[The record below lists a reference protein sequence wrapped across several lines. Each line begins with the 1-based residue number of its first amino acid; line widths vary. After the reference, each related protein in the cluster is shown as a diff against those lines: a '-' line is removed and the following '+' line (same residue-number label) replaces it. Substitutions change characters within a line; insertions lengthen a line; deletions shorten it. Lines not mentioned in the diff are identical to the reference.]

1 MKDDGQ
7 SNPMADDDLS
17 LLPEDLS
24 YEQSK
29 KLLRDSDPKIR
40 RALARH
46 PGTRPEV
53 LYYLAEDSNND
64 VRLEIAINERTPR
77 QADLLLADDGDDAIR
92 TALASKIAKLTPALP
107 DKDRGALYDYT
118 MQVLERLAQDQVVRV
133 RQIMA
138 EALKDVADAP
148 HSVIQRLASDAELVV
163 AGPVLRFSP
172 VLTDTDLLAII
183 NAGAAQGRAAQGKLA
198 AISERRNV
206 SENVADAIVDKGDDE
221 TVAVLLAN
229 GTAQIRE
236 ETLDSLAARSEKVVS
251 WHAPLVARPAL
262 SMRSARILA
271 GFVAEHLLAKLQA
284 REDLAAAT
292 LEAVAEVVA
301 ERLGESDGKPD
312 VVDPEWAQDDVTE
325 EEIAALKK
333 SGALTEAAIVES
345 LEAGRRRFVEA
356 ALAGL
361 AGVPREAAARIV
373 AQRSGKALVALAWK
387 AGMSTDVI
395 GPLQVQLMGLPPSKI
410 VVADDPD
417 LWPMSEEDMDWQLD
431 FFLKE

>member
-1 MKDDGQ
+1 MK
-7 SNPMADDDLS
+7 DDDLS

-29 KLLRDSDPKIR
+29 ELLRDSDPKVR

-53 LYYLAEDSNND
+53 LYFLAEDSSND

-77 QADLLLADDGDDAIR
+77 QADLLLAGDGDDQIR
-92 TALASKIAKLTPALP
+92 TALATKIASLTPSLR
-107 DKDRGALYDYT
+107 DEDRGALYDYT
-118 MQVLERLAQDQVVRV
+118 VQVLERLAKDQVVRV

-148 HSVIQRLASDAELVV
+148 HSVIQQLACDAELVV
-163 AGPVLRFSP
+163 AGPILRFSP
-172 VLTDTDLLAII
+172 VLTDKDLLSII
-183 NAGAAQGRAAQGKLA
+183 NAGAAQGKLA
-198 AISERRNV
+198 AISERRGV
-206 SENVADAIVDKGDDE
+206 SGDVADAIADKGDEE
-221 TVAVLLAN
+221 TVAILLAN

-236 ETLDSLAARSEKVVS
+236 ETLDALTARSEKIVS

-284 REDLAAAT
+284 REDLEAAT

-301 ERLGESDGKPD
+301 ERLAEAGDKRD
-312 VVDPEWAQDDVTE
+312 FVDPEWAQDDVTD
-325 EEIAALKK
+325 EEIEALLQ
-333 SGALTEAAIVES
+333 SGALSEAAIVES
-345 LEAGRRRFVEA
+345 LEAGRKRFVEA
-356 ALAGL
+356 ALAAL
-361 AGVPREAAARIV
+361 AEVPREAAARIV

-410 VVADDPD
+410 VISDDPD
-417 LWPMSEEDMDWQLD
+417 LWPMSEEDMDWQMD
-431 FFLKE
+431 FFLNE

>member
-1 MKDDGQ
+1 MKDEGQ
-7 SNPMADDDLS
+7 SNAPVDDDLS

-29 KLLRDSDPKIR
+29 KLLRDSDPNIR

-53 LYYLAEDSNND
+53 LYYLAEDSSND
-64 VRLEIAINERTPR
+64 VRLEIASNERTPR
-77 QADLLLADDGDDAIR
+77 QADLLLASDGDDDIR
-92 TALASKIAKLTPALP
+92 TALATKIAKLTPALA
-107 DKDRGALYDYT
+107 DKDRGALYEYT
-118 MQVLERLAQDQVVRV
+118 IQVLEKLAQDQVVRV
-133 RQIMA
+133 RQIMS

-148 HSVIQRLASDAELVV
+148 HAVIQQLASDAELVV

-172 VLTDTDLLAII
+172 VLTDKDLLAII
-183 NAGAAQGRAAQGKLA
+183 NAGAAQGKLA
-198 AISERRNV
+198 AISERRDV
-206 SENVADAIVDKGDDE
+206 TETVADAIVDKGNDE

-229 GTAQIRE
+229 STAQIRE
-236 ETLDSLAARSEKVVS
+236 ETLDALAARSEKVVS

-284 REDLAAAT
+284 REDLEAAT

-301 ERLGESDGKPD
+301 ERLGEGNGKQD
-312 VVDPEWAQDDVTE
+312 VVDPEWAQDDVSA
-325 EEIAALKK
+325 EEIEALKK
-333 SGALTEAAIVES
+333 AGALTEAAIVES
-345 LEAGRRRFVEA
+345 LEAGRKRFVEA
-356 ALAGL
+356 ALACL
-361 AGVPREAAARIV
+361 AEVPREAAAGIV

-410 VVADDPD
+410 VIADDPD

-431 FFLKE
+431 FFLNE

>member
-1 MKDDGQ
+1 MKDNGQ
-7 SNPMADDDLS
+7 SNPPVDGDLS

-29 KLLRDSDPKIR
+29 KLLRDSDPAVR

-53 LYYLAEDSNND
+53 LYFLAEDSSTD
-64 VRLEIAINERTPR
+64 VRLEIANNERTPR
-77 QADLLLADDGDDAIR
+77 QADLLLADDGDDEIR
-92 TALASKIAKLTPALP
+92 TALATKIARLTPALP
-107 DKDRGALYDYT
+107 DKDRGALYEYT
-118 MQVLERLAQDQVVRV
+118 MQVLEKLAQDQIVRV

-138 EALKDVADAP
+138 EALQDVADAP
-148 HSVIQRLASDAELVV
+148 HSVIQQLASDAELVV
-163 AGPVLRFSP
+163 SGPVLRFSP
-172 VLTDTDLLAII
+172 VLTDKDLLSII
-183 NAGAAQGRAAQGKLA
+183 NSGAAQSKLA

-206 SENVADAIVDKGDDE
+206 SGDVADAIVGEGNEE
-221 TVAVLLAN
+221 TVAILLAN
-229 GTAQIRE
+229 STAQIRE
-236 ETLDSLAARSEKVVS
+236 ETLDALTARSEKIVS

-271 GFVAEHLLAKLQA
+271 GFVADHLLAKLQA
-284 REDLAAAT
+284 REDLEAAT

-301 ERLGESDGKPD
+301 ERLGDANGKQD
-312 VVDPEWAQDDVTE
+312 LVDPEWAQDDVSQ
-325 EEIAALKK
+325 EEIEALKK
-333 SGALTEAAIVES
+333 AGKLSEAAIVES
-345 LEAGRRRFVEA
+345 LEAGRKRFVEA
-356 ALAGL
+356 ALASL
-361 AGVPREAAARIV
+361 AEVPRGSAARIV

-410 VVADDPD
+410 VIADDPD

>member
-1 MKDDGQ
+1 MARMK
-7 SNPMADDDLS
+7 DDDLS

-29 KLLRDSDPKIR
+29 ELLRDSDPKVR

-53 LYYLAEDSNND
+53 LYFLAEDSSND

-77 QADLLLADDGDDAIR
+77 QADLLLAGDGDDQIR
-92 TALASKIAKLTPALP
+92 TALATKIATLTPSLR
-107 DKDRGALYDYT
+107 DEDRGALYDYT
-118 MQVLERLAQDQVVRV
+118 VQVLERLAKDQVVRV

-138 EALKDVADAP
+138 DALKDVADAP
-148 HSVIQRLASDAELVV
+148 HSVIQQLASDAELVV
-163 AGPVLRFSP
+163 AGPILRFSP
-172 VLTDTDLLAII
+172 VLTDKDLLSII
-183 NAGAAQGRAAQGKLA
+183 NAGAAQGKLA
-198 AISERRNV
+198 AISERRGV
-206 SENVADAIVDKGDDE
+206 SGDVADAIADKGDEE
-221 TVAVLLAN
+221 TVAILLAN

-236 ETLDSLAARSEKVVS
+236 ETLDALTARSEKIVS
-251 WHAPLVARPAL
+251 WHAPLVSRPAL

-284 REDLAAAT
+284 REDLEAAT

-301 ERLGESDGKPD
+301 ERLAEAGDKRD
-312 VVDPEWAQDDVTE
+312 FVDPEWAQDDVTD
-325 EEIAALKK
+325 EEIEALLQ
-333 SGALTEAAIVES
+333 SGALSEAAIVES
-345 LEAGRRRFVEA
+345 LEAGRKRFVEA
-356 ALAGL
+356 ALAAL
-361 AGVPREAAARIV
+361 AEVPREAAARIV

-410 VVADDPD
+410 VISDDPD

-431 FFLKE
+431 FFLNE

>member
-1 MKDDGQ
+1 MKDEGQ
-7 SNPMADDDLS
+7 SPPMADDVTDDDLS
-17 LLPEDLS
+17 LLPTDLS
-24 YEQSK
+24 YERSK
-29 KLLRDSDPKIR
+29 ELVRDSDPMVR

-46 PGTRPEV
+46 PETRPEL
-53 LYYLAEDSNND
+53 LYYLAEDSSND
-64 VRLEIAINERTPR
+64 VRLEIANNERTPR
-77 QADLLLADDGDDAIR
+77 QADLILAADGDEEIR
-92 TALASKIAKLTPALP
+92 TALATKIAKLTPSLP
-107 DKDRGALYDYT
+107 DSDRGALYDYT
-118 MQVLERLAQDQVVRV
+118 MQVLEKLAQDQIVRV

-148 HSVIQRLASDAELVV
+148 HSVIQQLASDIELVV

-183 NAGAAQGRAAQGKLA
+183 NAGAAQGKLA
-198 AISERRNV
+198 AISERQNV
-206 SENVADAIVDKGDDE
+206 SGDVSDAIAEKGDDA
-221 TVAVLLAN
+221 TVAVLLSN
-229 GTAQIRE
+229 STAQIRE
-236 ETLDSLAARSEKVVS
+236 ETLDSLTARSEKIVS

-262 SMRSARILA
+262 SMRSARMLA

-284 REDLAAAT
+284 REDLEAAT

-301 ERLGESDGKPD
+301 ERLGDANGKQD
-312 VVDPEWAQDDVTE
+312 LADPEWAHDDVTE

-333 SGALTEAAIVES
+333 AGALTENAIVES
-345 LEAGRRRFVEA
+345 LEAGRKRFVEA
-356 ALAGL
+356 ALASL
-361 AGVPREAAARIV
+361 ADVPRDAAARIV

-410 VVADDPD
+410 VMADDPD

>member
-1 MKDDGQ
+1 MKDNGQ
-7 SNPMADDDLS
+7 SNPPVDGDLS

-29 KLLRDSDPKIR
+29 KLLRDSDPAVR

-53 LYYLAEDSNND
+53 LYFLAEDSSTD
-64 VRLEIAINERTPR
+64 VRLEIANNERTPR
-77 QADLLLADDGDDAIR
+77 QADLLLADDGDDEIR
-92 TALASKIAKLTPALP
+92 TALATKIARLTPALP
-107 DKDRGALYDYT
+107 DKDRGALYEYT
-118 MQVLERLAQDQVVRV
+118 MQVLEKLAQDQIVRV

-138 EALKDVADAP
+138 EALQDVADAP
-148 HSVIQRLASDAELVV
+148 HSVIQQLASDAELVV
-163 AGPVLRFSP
+163 SGPVLRFSP
-172 VLTDTDLLAII
+172 VLTDKDLLSII
-183 NAGAAQGRAAQGKLA
+183 NSGAAQSKLA

-206 SENVADAIVDKGDDE
+206 SGDVADAIVGEGNEE
-221 TVAVLLAN
+221 TVAILLAN
-229 GTAQIRE
+229 STAQIRE
-236 ETLDSLAARSEKVVS
+236 ETLDALTARSEKIVS

-271 GFVAEHLLAKLQA
+271 GFVADHLLAKLQA
-284 REDLAAAT
+284 REDLEAAT

-301 ERLGESDGKPD
+301 ERLGDANGKQD
-312 VVDPEWAQDDVTE
+312 LVDPEWAQDDVSQ
-325 EEIAALKK
+325 EEIEALKK
-333 SGALTEAAIVES
+333 AGKLSEAAIVES
-345 LEAGRRRFVEA
+345 LEAGRKRFVEA
-356 ALAGL
+356 ALASL
-361 AGVPREAAARIV
+361 AEVPRGSAARIV

-410 VVADDPD
+410 VIADDPD
-417 LWPMSEEDMDWQLD
+417 LWPMSEEDMEWQLD

>member
-1 MKDDGQ
+1 MKDNGQ
-7 SNPMADDDLS
+7 SNPPVDGDLS

-29 KLLRDSDPKIR
+29 KLLRDSDPAVR

-53 LYYLAEDSNND
+53 LYFLAEDSSTD
-64 VRLEIAINERTPR
+64 VRLEIANNERTPR
-77 QADLLLADDGDDAIR
+77 QADLLLADDGDDEIR
-92 TALASKIAKLTPALP
+92 TALATKIAKLTPALP
-107 DKDRGALYDYT
+107 DEDRGALYEYT
-118 MQVLERLAQDQVVRV
+118 MQVLEKLAQDQIVRV

-148 HSVIQRLASDAELVV
+148 HSVIQQLASDADLVV
-163 AGPVLRFSP
+163 SRPVLRFSP
-172 VLTDTDLLAII
+172 VLTDKDLLSII
-183 NAGAAQGRAAQGKLA
+183 NAGAAQGKLA
-198 AISERRNV
+198 AISERRSV
-206 SENVADAIVDKGDDE
+206 SGEVADAIVGKGDEE
-221 TVAVLLAN
+221 TVAILLAN

-236 ETLDSLAARSEKVVS
+236 ETLDALTARSEKIVS
-251 WHAPLVARPAL
+251 WHAPLVARPSL
-262 SMRSARILA
+262 SMRSARMLA
-271 GFVAEHLLAKLQA
+271 GFVADHLLAKLQA
-284 REDLAAAT
+284 REDLEAAT

-301 ERLGESDGKPD
+301 ERLGESNNKQDL
-312 VVDPEWAQDDVTE
+312 VDPEWAQDDVSE
-325 EEIAALKK
+325 EEIEALKK
-333 SGALTEAAIVES
+333 AGKLSEAAIVES
-345 LEAGRRRFVEA
+345 LEAGRKRFVEA

-361 AGVPREAAARIV
+361 ADVPRESAARIV

>member
-1 MKDDGQ
+1 MKDNGQ
-7 SNPMADDDLS
+7 SNPPVDGDLS

-29 KLLRDSDPKIR
+29 KLLRDSDPAVR

-53 LYYLAEDSNND
+53 LYFLAEDSSTD
-64 VRLEIAINERTPR
+64 VRLEIANNERTPR
-77 QADLLLADDGDDAIR
+77 QADLLLADDGDDEIR
-92 TALASKIAKLTPALP
+92 TALATKIARLTPALP
-107 DKDRGALYDYT
+107 DKDRGALYEYT
-118 MQVLERLAQDQVVRV
+118 MQVLEKLAQDQIVRV

-138 EALKDVADAP
+138 EALQDVADAP
-148 HSVIQRLASDAELVV
+148 HSVIQQLASDAELVV
-163 AGPVLRFSP
+163 SGPVLRFSP
-172 VLTDTDLLAII
+172 VLTDKDLLSII
-183 NAGAAQGRAAQGKLA
+183 NSGAAQSKLA

-206 SENVADAIVDKGDDE
+206 SGDIADAIVGEGNEE
-221 TVAVLLAN
+221 TVAILLAN
-229 GTAQIRE
+229 STAQIRE
-236 ETLDSLAARSEKVVS
+236 ETLDALTARSEKIVS

-271 GFVAEHLLAKLQA
+271 GFVADHLLAKLQA
-284 REDLAAAT
+284 REDLEAAT

-301 ERLGESDGKPD
+301 ERLGDANGKQD
-312 VVDPEWAQDDVTE
+312 LVDPEWAQDDVSQ
-325 EEIAALKK
+325 EEIEALKK
-333 SGALTEAAIVES
+333 AGKLSEAAIVES
-345 LEAGRRRFVEA
+345 LEAGRKRFVEA
-356 ALAGL
+356 ALASL
-361 AGVPREAAARIV
+361 AEVPRGSAARIV

-410 VVADDPD
+410 VIADDPD

>member
-1 MKDDGQ
+1 MK
-7 SNPMADDDLS
+7 DDDLS
-17 LLPEDLS
+17 LLPDDLS

-29 KLLRDSDPKIR
+29 ALLRDSDPKVR

-53 LYYLAEDSNND
+53 LYFLAEDSSND

-77 QADLLLADDGDDAIR
+77 QADLLLADDGDDQIR
-92 TALASKIAKLTPALP
+92 TALATKIATLTPALR
-107 DKDRGALYDYT
+107 DEDRGALYDYT
-118 MQVLERLAQDQVVRV
+118 VQVLERLATDQVVRV

-148 HSVIQRLASDAELVV
+148 HSVIQQLASDAALVV
-163 AGPVLRFSP
+163 AGPILRFSP
-172 VLTDTDLLAII
+172 VLTDKDLLSII
-183 NAGAAQGRAAQGKLA
+183 NAGAAQGKLA
-198 AISERRNV
+198 AISERRDV
-206 SENVADAIVDKGDDE
+206 SGDVADAIAGKGDDE

-236 ETLDSLAARSEKVVS
+236 ETLDALTARSEKIVS
-251 WHAPLVARPAL
+251 WHAPLVSRPAL

-284 REDLAAAT
+284 REDLEAAT

-301 ERLGESDGKPD
+301 ERLGEAGGNQDL
-312 VVDPEWAQDDVTE
+312 VDPEWAQDDVTD
-325 EEIAALKK
+325 EEIEALLK

-345 LEAGRRRFVEA
+345 LEAGRKRFVEA
-356 ALAGL
+356 ALAAL
-361 AGVPREAAARIV
+361 AEVPREAAARIV

-410 VVADDPD
+410 VMSDDPD
-417 LWPMSEEDMDWQLD
+417 LWPMSEEDMDWQMD
-431 FFLKE
+431 FFLNE

>member
-1 MKDDGQ
+1 MQDDDRASPKG
-7 SNPMADDDLS
+7 SDDLS

-29 KLLRDSDPKIR
+29 ELLRDSDPTIR

-53 LYYLAEDSNND
+53 LYFLAEDSSND
-64 VRLEIAINERTPR
+64 VRLEIANNERTPR
-77 QADLLLADDGDDAIR
+77 QADLILADDGDDQIR
-92 TALASKIAKLTPALP
+92 MALATKIAKLTPALP
-107 DKDRGALYDYT
+107 DRDRGALYDYT
-118 MQVLERLAQDQVVRV
+118 IQVLEKLAQDQMVRV

-138 EALKDVADAP
+138 EALKDIADAP
-148 HSVIQRLASDAELVV
+148 HAVIQQLASDAELAV

-172 VLTDTDLLAII
+172 VLTDKDLLLII
-183 NAGAAQGRAAQGKLA
+183 NAGAAQGKLA
-198 AISERRNV
+198 AISERRHV
-206 SENVADAIVDKGDDE
+206 TDKVADAIIDKGDDA
-221 TVAVLLAN
+221 TIAVLLAN

-236 ETLDSLAARSEKVVS
+236 ETLDILTARSEKIVS

-262 SMRSARILA
+262 SMRSARMLA

-284 REDLAAAT
+284 REDLEVAT

-301 ERLGESDGKPD
+301 ERLGEANGKQEL
-312 VVDPEWAQDDVTE
+312 VDPEWAQDDVSE
-325 EEIAALKK
+325 EEIEALRRA
-333 SGALTEAAIVES
+333 GALTESAIVES
-345 LEAGRRRFVEA
+345 LEAGRKRFVEA
-356 ALAGL
+356 ALACL
-361 AGVPREAAARIV
+361 ADVPRAAAARIV

-410 VVADDPD
+410 VMADDPD
-417 LWPMSEEDMDWQLD
+417 LWPLSEEDMDWQLD
-431 FFLKE
+431 FFLNE

>member
-1 MKDDGQ
+1 MKDNGQ
-7 SNPMADDDLS
+7 SNPPVDGDLS

-29 KLLRDSDPKIR
+29 KLLRDSDPAVR

-53 LYYLAEDSNND
+53 LYFLAEDSSTD
-64 VRLEIAINERTPR
+64 VRLEIANNDRTPR
-77 QADLLLADDGDDAIR
+77 QADLLLADDGDDEIR
-92 TALASKIAKLTPALP
+92 TALATKIARLTPALP
-107 DKDRGALYDYT
+107 DKDRGALYEYT
-118 MQVLERLAQDQVVRV
+118 MQVLEKLAQDQIVRV

-138 EALKDVADAP
+138 EALQDVADAP
-148 HSVIQRLASDAELVV
+148 HSVIQQLASDAELVV
-163 AGPVLRFSP
+163 SGPILRFSP
-172 VLTDTDLLAII
+172 VLTDKDLLSII
-183 NAGAAQGRAAQGKLA
+183 NSGAAQSKLA

-206 SENVADAIVDKGDDE
+206 SGDVADAIVGEGDEE
-221 TVAVLLAN
+221 TVAILLAN

-236 ETLDSLAARSEKVVS
+236 ETLDALTARSEKIVS

-271 GFVAEHLLAKLQA
+271 GFVADHLLAKLQA
-284 REDLAAAT
+284 REDLEAAT

-301 ERLGESDGKPD
+301 ERLGDANGKQD
-312 VVDPEWAQDDVTE
+312 LVDPEWAQDDVSQ
-325 EEIAALKK
+325 EEIEALKK
-333 SGALTEAAIVES
+333 AGKLSEAAIVES
-345 LEAGRRRFVEA
+345 LEAGRKRFVEA
-356 ALAGL
+356 ALASL
-361 AGVPREAAARIV
+361 AEVPRGSAARIV

-410 VVADDPD
+410 VIADDPD

>member
-1 MKDDGQ
+1 MKDNGQ
-7 SNPMADDDLS
+7 SNPPVDGDLS

-29 KLLRDSDPKIR
+29 KLLRDSDPAVR

-53 LYYLAEDSNND
+53 LYFLAEDSSTD
-64 VRLEIAINERTPR
+64 VRLEIANNERTPR
-77 QADLLLADDGDDAIR
+77 QADLLLADDGDDEIR
-92 TALASKIAKLTPALP
+92 TALATKIARLTPALP
-107 DKDRGALYDYT
+107 DKDRGALYEYT
-118 MQVLERLAQDQVVRV
+118 MQVLEKLAQDQIVRV

-138 EALKDVADAP
+138 EALQDVADAP
-148 HSVIQRLASDAELVV
+148 HSVIQQLASDAELVV
-163 AGPVLRFSP
+163 SGPVLRFSP
-172 VLTDTDLLAII
+172 VLTDKDLLSII
-183 NAGAAQGRAAQGKLA
+183 NSGAAQSKLA

-206 SENVADAIVDKGDDE
+206 SGDVADAIVGEGNEE
-221 TVAVLLAN
+221 TVAILLAN
-229 GTAQIRE
+229 STAQIRE
-236 ETLDSLAARSEKVVS
+236 ETLDALTARSEKIVS

-271 GFVAEHLLAKLQA
+271 GFVADHLLAKLQA
-284 REDLAAAT
+284 REDLEAAT
-292 LEAVAEVVA
+292 LESVAEVVA
-301 ERLGESDGKPD
+301 ERLGDANGKQD
-312 VVDPEWAQDDVTE
+312 LVDPEWAQDDVSQ
-325 EEIAALKK
+325 EEIEALKK
-333 SGALTEAAIVES
+333 AGKLSEAAIVES
-345 LEAGRRRFVEA
+345 LEAGRKRFVEA
-356 ALAGL
+356 ALASL
-361 AGVPREAAARIV
+361 AEVPRGSAARIV

-410 VVADDPD
+410 VIADDPD